1 MDVLIIPIGQR
12 TLRACVR
19 DACDETEKTI
29 YIYIYTYRLF
39 SSSSFREICFHG
51 VEKFE
56 GKGRDGGKKRRD
68 RGKRP
73 FLFFYEPSFVTAF
86 VKSPV
91 HPYVKVSA
99 ATMYRRNR

>member
-56 GKGRDGGKKRRD
+56 GKGRDGGEKKERSR
-68 RGKRP
+68 KATVS
-73 FLFFYEPSFVTAF
+73 FFHEPSFVTAF
-86 VKSPV
+86 VKSRV